1 MRATIIPLIAVPVSI
16 VGAFAGMYALGFSI
30 NLLTLLVLFLLLV
43 LLLMMLLLLLK
54 ISNGIWIWVKLQKEA
69 AFAAMKEVTGA
80 LIAIILVLGAVFV
93 PVAFMGGLSGEM
105 YRQFAITI
113 VVSVLISGFVA
124 LTLTPSLCVRILKIK
139 T

>member
-1 MRATIIPLIAVPVSI
+1 MGKTA
-16 VGAFAGMYALGFSI
+16 
-30 NLLTLLVLFLLLV
+30 
-43 LLLMMLLLLLK
+43 
-54 ISNGIWIWVKLQKEA
+54 KEA
-69 AFAAMKEVTGA
+69 AFAAMREVTEA

-124 LTLTPSLCVRILKIK
+124 LTLTPSLCVRILKNKK

>member
-1 MRATIIPLIAVPVSI
+1 MEMGKTP
-16 VGAFAGMYALGFSI
+16 
-30 NLLTLLVLFLLLV
+30 
-43 LLLMMLLLLLK
+43 
-54 ISNGIWIWVKLQKEA
+54 KEA
-69 AFAAMKEVTGA
+69 AFAAMREVTGA

-124 LTLTPSLCVRILKIK
+124 LTFNTIAMCKNIK
-139 T
+139 K